1 MSCILLQK
9 YFVFPFLIFFVDPF
23 FDRSWSLK
31 SAKSEPQNYQN
42 RLYRRRPQTCFEYGV
57 TQYGVDGGASQH

>member
-9 YFVFPFLIFFVDPF
+9 YFVFPFLIPF
-23 FDRSWSLK
+23 LIDLGAQSRPK
-31 SAKSEPQNYQN
+31 ANPRIIKN

-57 TQYGVDGGASQH
+57 TQYGVDGGASHH